1 MNLEEVKKQYEN
13 INVKN
18 FDTRIIKTKDTYSGE
33 YHYRIHEV
41 YYDEN
46 GKIMACTEYPL
57 RLIFDNKED
66 LKDILIEIFAAIDR
80 PILELKDNEFIET
93 DENWK
98 DFLEEN

>member
-1 MNLEEVKKQYEN
+1 MKL
-13 INVKN
+13 
-18 FDTRIIKTKDTYSGE
+18 FDNRIIKKDIYGE
-33 YHYRIHEV
+33 KHYEIHEV

-46 GKIMACTEYPL
+46 GKIIAYTEYPL

-66 LKDILIEIFAAIDR
+66 LNDILMGIFEAVDK
-80 PILELKDNEFIET
+80 PILEQKDNEFIET